1 MQDALRRSQPLGKTA
16 EIRPYL
22 QAFTLGQPHYTP
34 AHVREQIRA
43 AEELG
48 ISSWVLWNPRS
59 DYDAAIFRPAPVS
72 VGAESA
78 LRPSEGTN

>member
-1 MQDALRRSQPLGKTA
+1 
-16 EIRPYL
+16 
-22 QAFTLGQPHYTP
+22 
-34 AHVREQIRA
+34 VREQIRA

-59 DYDAAIFRPAPVS
+59 DYDAAIFRPRRLSVS
-72 VGAESA
+72 PEPA